1 MGPLLRWLGSH
12 IPSQQRPAQ
21 SDLAISWVGKNR
33 IEKRLETL
41 LFSNQVTQKKNII
54 LIIYYQS
61 LLSSLLLSLSLLIF
75 PSKIHFFGKQWS
87 YKSKT
92 FFHKFSIRLPMTPVD
107 WLRCHKGP
115 GFHRSAAWWM
125 AASLFKAPEFFEV
138 ELFLCWY
145 DNSEIW
151 NKYYFLCWCNFLWE
165 QITSSLLLG
174 QLDVWLPSV
183 PPNNVTFWL
192 GKKTCWRDHDVVWG
206 HFSAEPLHHL
216 DTQLL
221 VDLIKIGL
229 FGISLAHT
237 NGKDSTRDHLFLGK
251 EIETNF
257 LSSPKITWWRN
268 FNNFTCPIPSPDINT
283 IWVSLSLSLR
293 QIPSDFPQHPLR

>member
-1 MGPLLRWLGSH
+1 MGPLRRWLGSH
-12 IPSQQRPAQ
+12 IPQQRPAQ

-115 GFHRSAAWWM
+115 GFHRSADFGGWRPAF
-125 AASLFKAPEFFEV
+125 SRPIRKGRHV
-138 ELFLCWY
+138 ELFFVL
-145 DNSEIW
+145 IW
-151 NKYYFLCWCNFLWE
+151 QFGNLKQILFFCVVDAIFCENKSLVPSCLV
-165 QITSSLLLG
+165 SS
-174 QLDVWLPSV
+174 
-183 PPNNVTFWL
+183 TF
-192 GKKTCWRDHDVVWG
+192 GCPQYPQTTWRFD
-206 HFSAEPLHHL
+206 
-216 DTQLL
+216 
-221 VDLIKIGL
+221 
-229 FGISLAHT
+229 
-237 NGKDSTRDHLFLGK
+237 
-251 EIETNF
+251 
-257 LSSPKITWWRN
+257 
-268 FNNFTCPIPSPDINT
+268 
-283 IWVSLSLSLR
+283 
-293 QIPSDFPQHPLR
+293 